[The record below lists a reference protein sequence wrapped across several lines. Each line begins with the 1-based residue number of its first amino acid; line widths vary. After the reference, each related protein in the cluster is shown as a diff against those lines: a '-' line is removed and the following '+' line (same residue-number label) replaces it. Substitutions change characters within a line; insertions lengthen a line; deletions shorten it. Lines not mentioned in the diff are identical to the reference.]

1 MYRVKDPIK
10 SLEFYCDVLG
20 FTLIMYKEFPQ
31 WEFNVYVRYGSF
43 VFMMVSQKTKQK
55 QQEGINLTTRLAR
68 VYQRRKSDVFRFL
81 SLTLSFYYILFIVDI
96 ITPAIL

>member
-43 VFMMVSQKTKQK
+43 VFVMFQKK
-55 QQEGINLTTRLAR
+55 
-68 VYQRRKSDVFRFL
+68 
-81 SLTLSFYYILFIVDI
+81 
-96 ITPAIL
+96 